1 MEITIKLAAAYGRRT
16 TKLAAECGRLSTREP
31 FIIVANEDLTL
42 KFETTVKHDKIV
54 VNISGNGARNA
65 IKCTD
70 DKLVVP
76 REYLAAGSLEIEV
89 AAILNGTL
97 IRSWNVEPI
106 LLKEIDTGFAGHAEF
121 EEIKAELTMIK
132 EQLNNFVSAV
142 NSAQEKTN
150 QAITALASAVDLGKC
165 L

>member
-1 MEITIKLAAAYGRRT
+1 MEISIKLAAAY
-16 TKLAAECGRLSTREP
+16 GRLSTREP

-42 KFETTVKHDKIV
+42 KFESTVKHDKLV

-89 AAILNGTL
+89 SALLGGILV
-97 IRSWNVEPI
+97 RSWSVEPI
-106 LLKEIDTGFAGHAEF
+106 LLKEVDTGFAGHAEF

-132 EQLNNFVSAV
+132 EQLNAFVSAV
-142 NSAQEKTN
+142 NAAQEKTN
-150 QAITALASAVDLGKC
+150 TAISALASAVDLGKC